1 MPNHSRRTSP
11 QKLTYKHKNTEK
23 PRQNDKLQVH
33 VSTHTDTPL
42 HRTIYKPYFFSERIV
57 FFSRNN
63 SVNSK
68 RTGHLSSSLT
78 SRVRLHLPHVVSSS
92 SRTPSPPPI
101 TPLGSGSATKPS
113 TTSTRIQR
121 RPPSAPASTIPPPRR
136 RPWNSGE
143 TLPPPVTTFFPSPL
157 PQPPPACGHVKLPRA
172 PANSGHRTPA
182 ST

>member
-121 RPPSAPASTIPPPRR
+121 RPLSLSASSTSHHP
-136 RPWNSGE
+136 GE
-143 TLPPPVTTFFPSPL
+143 TLPPPATTFFPSPPSPSHL
-157 PQPPPACGHVKLPRA
+157 LHAA
-172 PANSGHRTPA
+172 MANSAELRP
-182 ST
+182 